1 MDVIYLPVEGVGC
14 RTMANLVPDIIHSF
28 SVFLHPNILSVQ
40 RETRG
45 EITDCLTES
54 CSGLNSPVPRFNE
67 ELWIYISLSFHD
79 PVSSPR
85 SHRGVENCTLS
96 PLISALSLQFW
107 VFPSKVYMLFSTSS
121 SPEYPSSSTTCA
133 NLMCYFLLT
142 FRVMQNFCECNS
154 DFTFAIVMKP
164 GLSIILDPKLY

>member
-1 MDVIYLPVEGVGC
+1 METHAHRRYSWAKTNFEDIKHSSTKVNLYKNSAYINRKIDQHTGKHWWLMDVIYLPVEGVVC
-14 RTMANLVPDIIHSF
+14 RTMPNLVPDIIHSC
-28 SVFLHPNILSVQ
+28 SVFLHPNLLSVQ

-85 SHRGVENCTLS
+85 SQRGLKTAHL
-96 PLISALSLQFW
+96 PL
-107 VFPSKVYMLFSTSS
+107 YFSTFSS
-121 SPEYPSSSTTCA
+121 VLGFSI
-133 NLMCYFLLT
+133 
-142 FRVMQNFCECNS
+142 Q
-154 DFTFAIVMKP
+154 
-164 GLSIILDPKLY
+164 GLYAV